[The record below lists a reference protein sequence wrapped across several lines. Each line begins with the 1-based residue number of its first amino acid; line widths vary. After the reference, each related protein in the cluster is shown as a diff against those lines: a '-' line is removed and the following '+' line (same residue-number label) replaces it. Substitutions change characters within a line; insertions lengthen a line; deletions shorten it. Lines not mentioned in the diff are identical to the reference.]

1 MVYTTWGL
9 SDVSHG
15 GSHGSQVAQLER
27 NDSQMRGNTIRTCSH
42 VVYRYRAGMPTTS
55 LTSTHID
62 AEQHTAHCLIVCII
76 YGVRRAASGSP
87 VEVQDLIRN
96 WRYGPKRDLP
106 FRQLKY
112 SQLFSHKSLRQVLAR
127 RYELFEVSGGTQDA
141 KDSRPQL

>member
-1 MVYTTWGL
+1 MVYMTWGL

-15 GSHGSQVAQLER
+15 GLHGSQVGQLER
-27 NDSQMRGNTIRTCSH
+27 NDSQTRGNTIRTCSH
-42 VVYRYRAGMPTTS
+42 VMYCYRAGMRKEP

-62 AEQHTAHCLIVCII
+62 AVRHTAHCLIACII

-106 FRQLKY
+106 FRQ
-112 SQLFSHKSLRQVLAR
+112 
-127 RYELFEVSGGTQDA
+127 
-141 KDSRPQL
+141 